1 MLFSKITDARDG
13 LYPALRQT
21 LSILQT
27 ELPENRFRRSSKI
40 LQIVAEAIGTD
51 VEAIYDALVDT
62 TWPRSELPL
71 IQGHGNFGFPPAHP
85 EFSEIKLSDFC
96 KNITNSGIISDF
108 NLPLSI
114 PIPYVLVNGTLG
126 YSQSVSKI
134 PSHNLGEVIDAA
146 IALIKDPTLKTEQLL
161 QIVKG
166 PDLLVGG
173 TIENPEELCSIYESG
188 QGIIKVIV
196 TQDTINNRF
205 FDSAKDYGVWYGT
218 KVRKVRMKDAYRF
231 EIPYH
236 AFLSDGTQTRLMS
249 LNDILQVFIDYYK
262 SAKEIDSDDELCLS
276 LSKYKELSSTR
287 MTFPHF

>member
-40 LQIVAEAIGTD
+40 LQIVAEIIEID
-51 VEAIYDALVDT
+51 VDAIYDALVDT

-71 IQGHGNFGFPPAHP
+71 IHGHGNFGFPPAHP
-85 EFSEIKLSDFC
+85 DFSEIKLSDFC
-96 KNITNSGIISDF
+96 KGIINGKTILDF
-108 NLPLSI
+108 SQPLSV
-114 PIPYVLVNGTLG
+114 PIPYALVCGTLG

-173 TIENPEELCSIYESG
+173 MIENPEELCSIYESG

-196 TQDTINNRF
+196 TPDTINNRF
-205 FDSAKDYGVWYGT
+205 FDTAKNYGVWYGT
-218 KVRKVRMKDAYRF
+218 KIRKVRMKDAYRL
-231 EIPYH
+231 EIPYQ
-236 AFLSDGTQTRLMS
+236 ALLSDGTQTRLMS
-249 LNDILQVFIDYYK
+249 LDDMLRVFIDYYK
-262 SAKEIDSDDELCLS
+262 AVKAMTSDDELCLS
-276 LSKYKELSSTR
+276 LSKYKELSSAR
-287 MTFPHF
+287 KTFHHF

>member
-1 MLFSKITDARDG
+1 VIFSKITDARDG

-27 ELPENRFRRSSKI
+27 ELPENRFWRSSKI
-40 LQIVAEAIGTD
+40 LQIVADTIESD
-51 VEAIYDALVDT
+51 VETIYDALVDT

-85 EFSEIKLSDFC
+85 NFSEIKMSDFC
-96 KNITNSGIISDF
+96 KGIISGETILDF
-108 NLPLSI
+108 SQPLAV
-114 PIPYVLVNGTLG
+114 PIPYAIVNGTIG

-146 IALIKDPTLKTEQLL
+146 IAFIKDPTLKTEQLL
-161 QIVKG
+161 QIIKG

-196 TQDTINNRF
+196 TPDTINNRF
-205 FDSAKDYGVWYGT
+205 FDTAKDYGIWYGT
-218 KVRKVRMKDAYRF
+218 KVRKVRMKDACRL
-231 EIPYH
+231 EVPYH
-236 AFLSDGTQTRLMS
+236 AFLSDGAQTRFMS
-249 LNDILQVFIDYYK
+249 LDEMLQVFIDHYR
-262 SAKEIDSDDELCLS
+262 SAKAIGSDDELCLS
-276 LSKYKELSSTR
+276 LSKYKDLSSAR
-287 MTFPHF
+287 MTLPHF